1 MTTSLTMIK
10 EKTQARHMLRDYQE
24 RISNEAVAILSEYGL
39 VYLAMEPRTGKT
51 LTAFA
56 SAQKFGMQNVLFV
69 TKKKAKSDILSQLEQ
84 SEILFHSV
92 EVTNYEQLHNFLPGY
107 DLIIIDEAHVI
118 AAYPTPSLR
127 AKELKR
133 ICNGKPIIYLSG
145 TPTPESF
152 SQLFHQMWVS
162 SFSPFKDYK
171 NFYAWAKD
179 YVDLRQK
186 YLYGKTIN
194 DYSCGKQDAIDKATR
209 HLFISFTQ
217 EEAGFMELVQEKIMF
232 LKMETSTYRFANRL
246 RIDKIVTN
254 KEGASVLAD
263 TSVKLM
269 QKLHQIFSGTVI
281 IDEPE
286 IDSRAFDYTK
296 AEYIRDNFKGQKIA
310 VFYKFRAEAMALKW
324 ILGKVYDDPMEF
336 NNADSGI
343 FISQIVS
350 GREGIRLDSAD
361 ALIMYNIDFSAT
373 SYWQSR
379 ARIQTKDRVKQAM
392 IYWLFAEGGIEEK
405 IYKAVMDKKDYTLAH
420 FKKDFTL

>member
-1 MTTSLTMIK
+1 
-10 EKTQARHMLRDYQE
+10 MLRDYQDM
-24 RISNEAVAILSEYGL
+24 ISNQAVTILQEHGL

-56 SAQKFGMQNVLFV
+56 TAQRYGAQTILFV
-69 TKKKAKSDILSQLEQ
+69 TKKKAKADIMSQLQE
-84 SEILFHSV
+84 SGLMFHCV
-92 EVTNYEQLHNFLPGY
+92 EVTNYVQLHNFLCGY
-107 DLIIIDEAHVI
+107 DLVIIDEAHVI
-118 AAYPTPSLR
+118 AAFPTPSVR

-162 SFSPFKDYK
+162 SFSPFKAYK

-179 YVDLRQK
+179 YVDIRQK

-194 DYSCGKQDAIDKATR
+194 DYSCGNQSLIEKDTN
-209 HLFISFTQ
+209 HLFIAYTQ
-217 EEAGFMELVQEKIMF
+217 EEAGFTELVK
-232 LKMETSTYRFANRL
+232 ETILYVDMQPSTYKFCERL
-246 RIDKIVTN
+246 RIDKIMTN
-254 KEGASVLAD
+254 KEGVSVLAD

-269 QKLHQIFSGTVI
+269 QKLHQAFSGTI
-281 IDEPE
+281 IVDEPKVE
-286 IDSRAFDYTK
+286 ARVYDYTK
-296 AEYIRDNFKGQKIA
+296 AEYIRDRFAGQKIA
-310 VFYKFRAEAMALKW
+310 IFYKFKAEAMALRW
-324 ILGKVYDDPMEF
+324 VLGKVYDDPMEF
-336 NNADSGI
+336 NNADSGV

-350 GREGIRLDSAD
+350 GREGIRLDTAD

-379 ARIQTKDRVKQAM
+379 ARIQTKDRVKEAQ
-392 IYWLFAEGGIEEK
+392 LFWIFARGGIEDK

-420 FKKDFTL
+420 FRKDFSV

>member
-1 MTTSLTMIK
+1 
-10 EKTQARHMLRDYQE
+10 MLRDYQD
-24 RISNEAVAILSEYGL
+24 RISNQAVAILQEHGL

-56 SAQKFGMQNVLFV
+56 TAQRYGAQTILFV
-69 TKKKAKSDILSQLEQ
+69 TKKKAKADIMSQLQE
-84 SEILFHSV
+84 SGLMFHCV
-92 EVTNYEQLHNFLPGY
+92 EVTNYEQLHNFLCGY

-118 AAYPTPSLR
+118 AAFPTPSVR

-162 SFSPFKDYK
+162 SFSPFKAYR

-179 YVDLRQK
+179 YVDIRQK

-194 DYSCGKQDAIDKATR
+194 DYSAGNQSLIEKETN
-209 HLFISFTQ
+209 HLFIAYTQ
-217 EEAGFMELVQEKIMF
+217 EEAGFTELVK
-232 LKMETSTYRFANRL
+232 ETILYVEMQPSTYQFANRL

-254 KEGASVLAD
+254 KEGASVIAD
-263 TSVKLM
+263 TAVKLM
-269 QKLHQIFSGTVI
+269 QKLHQIYSGSII

-286 IDSRAFDYTK
+286 IRGKVFDYTK

-310 VFYKFRAEAMALKW
+310 IFYKFKAEAMALRW
-324 ILGKVYDDPMEF
+324 VLGKVYDDPMEF
-336 NNADSGI
+336 NNADSGV

-350 GREGIRLDSAD
+350 GREGIRLDTAD

-379 ARIQTKDRVKQAM
+379 ARIQTKDRVKEAQL
-392 IYWLFAEGGIEEK
+392 YWIFARGGIEDK
-405 IYKAVMDKKDYTLAH
+405 IYKAVMDKRDYTLAH
-420 FKKDFTL
+420 FRKDFSV

>member
-1 MTTSLTMIK
+1 
-10 EKTQARHMLRDYQE
+10 
-24 RISNEAVAILSEYGL
+24 
-39 VYLAMEPRTGKT
+39 
-51 LTAFA
+51 
-56 SAQKFGMQNVLFV
+56 
-69 TKKKAKSDILSQLEQ
+69 
-84 SEILFHSV
+84 
-92 EVTNYEQLHNFLPGY
+92 
-107 DLIIIDEAHVI
+107 
-118 AAYPTPSLR
+118 
-127 AKELKR
+127 
-133 ICNGKPIIYLSG
+133 
-145 TPTPESF
+145 
-152 SQLFHQMWVS
+152 
-162 SFSPFKDYK
+162 
-171 NFYAWAKD
+171 
-179 YVDLRQK
+179 
-186 YLYGKTIN
+186 
-194 DYSCGKQDAIDKATR
+194 
-209 HLFISFTQ
+209 
-217 EEAGFMELVQEKIMF
+217 
-232 LKMETSTYRFANRL
+232 METSTYRFANRL

-379 ARIQTKDRVKQAM
+379 ARIQTKYRVKQAM

>member
-1 MTTSLTMIK
+1 
-10 EKTQARHMLRDYQE
+10 MLRDYQD
-24 RISNEAVAILSEYGL
+24 RISNQAVTILQEHGL

-56 SAQKFGMQNVLFV
+56 TAQRYGAQIILFV
-69 TKKKAKSDILSQLEQ
+69 TKKKAKADIMSQLQE
-84 SEILFHSV
+84 SGLMFHSV
-92 EVTNYEQLHNFLPGY
+92 EVTNYEQLHNFLCGY
-107 DLIIIDEAHVI
+107 ELVIIDEAHVI
-118 AAYPTPSLR
+118 AAFPTPSVR

-162 SFSPFKDYK
+162 SFSPFKAYK

-179 YVDLRQK
+179 YVDIRQK

-194 DYSCGKQDAIDKATR
+194 DYSCGNQSLIEKETN
-209 HLFISFTQ
+209 HLFIAYTQ
-217 EEAGFMELVQEKIMF
+217 EEAGFTELVK
-232 LKMETSTYRFANRL
+232 ETILYVDMQPSTYKFCERL
-246 RIDKIVTN
+246 RIDKIMTN
-254 KEGASVLAD
+254 KEGVSVLAD

-269 QKLHQIFSGTVI
+269 QKLHQAFSGTI
-281 IDEPE
+281 IVDEPKVE
-286 IDSRAFDYTK
+286 ARVYDYTK
-296 AEYIRDNFKGQKIA
+296 AEYIRDRFAGQKIA
-310 VFYKFRAEAMALKW
+310 IFYKFKAEAMALRW

-336 NNADSGI
+336 NNADSGV

-350 GREGIRLDSAD
+350 GREGIRLDTAD

-379 ARIQTKDRVKQAM
+379 ARIQTKDRIKEAQL
-392 IYWLFAEGGIEEK
+392 YWIFARGGIEDK
-405 IYKAVMDKKDYTLAH
+405 IYKAVMDKRDYTLAH
-420 FKKDFTL
+420 FRKDFSV

>member
-1 MTTSLTMIK
+1 
-10 EKTQARHMLRDYQE
+10 MLRDYQE

-56 SAQKFGMQNVLFV
+56 TAQKFGVQNVLFV

>member
-1 MTTSLTMIK
+1 
-10 EKTQARHMLRDYQE
+10 MLRDYQD
-24 RISNEAVAILSEYGL
+24 RISNQAVAILQEHGL

-56 SAQKFGMQNVLFV
+56 TAQRYGAQTILFV
-69 TKKKAKSDILSQLEQ
+69 TKKKAKADIMSQLQE
-84 SEILFHSV
+84 SGLMFYCV
-92 EVTNYEQLHNFLPGY
+92 EVTNYEQLHNFLCGY

-118 AAYPTPSLR
+118 AAFPTPSVR

-162 SFSPFKDYK
+162 SFSPFKAYK

-179 YVDLRQK
+179 YVDIRQK

-194 DYSCGKQDAIDKATR
+194 DYSCGNQSLIEKETN
-209 HLFISFTQ
+209 HLFIAYTQ
-217 EEAGFMELVQEKIMF
+217 EEAGFTELVK
-232 LKMETSTYRFANRL
+232 ETILYVDMQPSTYKFCDRL
-246 RIDKIVTN
+246 RIDKIMTN
-254 KEGASVLAD
+254 KEGVSVLAD

-269 QKLHQIFSGTVI
+269 QKLHQAFSGTI
-281 IDEPE
+281 IVDEPKVE
-286 IDSRAFDYTK
+286 ARVYDYTK
-296 AEYIRDNFKGQKIA
+296 AEFIRDRFAGQKIA
-310 VFYKFRAEAMALKW
+310 IFYKFKAEAMALRW
-324 ILGKVYDDPMEF
+324 VLGKVYDDPMEF
-336 NNADSGI
+336 NNADSGV

-350 GREGIRLDSAD
+350 GREGIRLDTAD

-379 ARIQTKDRVKQAM
+379 ARIQTKDRVKEAQL
-392 IYWLFAEGGIEEK
+392 YWIFARGGIEDK
-405 IYKAVMDKKDYTLAH
+405 IYKAVMDKRDYTLAH
-420 FKKDFTL
+420 FRKDFSV

>member
-1 MTTSLTMIK
+1 
-10 EKTQARHMLRDYQE
+10 MLRDYQK
-24 RISNEAVAILSEYGL
+24 RISNEAVVILQKYGL
-39 VYLAMEPRTGKT
+39 VYLAMQPRTGKT

-56 SAQKFGMQNVLFV
+56 TALKFGVQNVLFV
-69 TKKKAKSDILSQLEQ
+69 TKKKAKSDILSQLAE
-84 SEILFHSV
+84 SKILFHSV
-92 EVTNYEQLHNFLPGY
+92 EVTNYEQLHNFLCGY

-118 AAYPTPSLR
+118 AAFPTPSLR

-152 SQLFHQMWVS
+152 SQLYHQMWVS

-171 NFYAWAKD
+171 NFYSWAKD

-186 YLYGKTIN
+186 YLYGKMIN
-194 DYSCGKQDAIDKATR
+194 DYSCARQKAIDNATK
-209 HLFISFTQ
+209 HVFISFTQ
-217 EEAGFMELVQEKIMF
+217 EEAGFMELVQEKIIYV
-232 LKMETSTYRFANRL
+232 KMEDATLRFVNRL

-263 TSVKLM
+263 TAVKLM
-269 QKLHQIFSGTVI
+269 QKLHQIYSGTVI
-281 IDEPE
+281 VDEPE
-286 IDSRAFDYTK
+286 MKGKAFDYTK

-310 VFYKFRAEAMALKW
+310 IFYKFKAEAMALKW
-324 ILGKVYDDPMEF
+324 TLGKVYDDPMEF

-350 GREGIRLDSAD
+350 GREGIRLDTAD

-379 ARIQTKDRVKQAM
+379 ARIQTKDRVKEAM
-392 IYWLFAEGGIEEK
+392 IYWLFAQGGIEEK
-405 IYKAVMDKKDYTLAH
+405 IYKAVMNKKDYTLSH
-420 FKKDFTL
+420 FRKDFPL

>member
-1 MTTSLTMIK
+1 
-10 EKTQARHMLRDYQE
+10 MLRDYQD
-24 RISNEAVAILSEYGL
+24 RISNQAVAILQEHGL

-56 SAQKFGMQNVLFV
+56 TAQRYGAQTILFV
-69 TKKKAKSDILSQLEQ
+69 TKKKAKADIMSQLQE
-84 SEILFHSV
+84 SGLMFHCV
-92 EVTNYEQLHNFLPGY
+92 EVTNYEQLHNFLCGY

-118 AAYPTPSLR
+118 GAFPTPSLR
-127 AKELKR
+127 TKELKR
-133 ICNGKPIIYLSG
+133 ICNGKPIIFLSG
-145 TPTPESF
+145 SPSPESF

-162 SFSPFKDYK
+162 SFSPFKAYR

-179 YVDLRQK
+179 YVDIRQK

-194 DYSCGKQDAIDKATR
+194 DYSQGNQQAIEKATN
-209 HLFISFTQ
+209 HLFIAYTQ
-217 EEAGFMELVQEKIMF
+217 EEAGFTELVK
-232 LKMETSTYRFANRL
+232 ETILHVRMLPSTYKFCDRL

-254 KEGASVLAD
+254 KDGVSVLAD

-269 QKLHQIFSGTVI
+269 QKLHQAYSGTI
-281 IDEPE
+281 IVDEPKVE
-286 IDSRAFDYTK
+286 GRAFDYTK
-296 AEYIRDNFKGQKIA
+296 AEFIRDTFKGQKIA
-310 VFYKFRAEAMALKW
+310 IFYKFKAEAMALRW

-336 NNADSGI
+336 NNADSGV

-350 GREGIRLDSAD
+350 GREGIRLDTAD

-379 ARIQTKDRVKQAM
+379 ARIQTKDRVKEAQL
-392 IYWLFAEGGIEEK
+392 YWIFAIDGIEYK
-405 IYKAVMDKKDYTLAH
+405 IYNAVMAKRDYTLAH

>member
-1 MTTSLTMIK
+1 
-10 EKTQARHMLRDYQE
+10 MLRDYQDM
-24 RISNEAVAILSEYGL
+24 ISNQAVTILQEHGL

-56 SAQKFGMQNVLFV
+56 TAQRYGAQTILFV
-69 TKKKAKSDILSQLEQ
+69 TKKKAKADIMSQLQE
-84 SEILFHSV
+84 SGLLFHSV
-92 EVTNYEQLHNFLPGY
+92 DVTNYEQLHNFLCGY
-107 DLIIIDEAHVI
+107 DLVIIDEAHVI
-118 AAYPTPSLR
+118 AAFPTPSVR

-162 SFSPFKDYK
+162 SFSPFKAYK

-179 YVDLRQK
+179 YVDIRQK

-194 DYSCGKQDAIDKATR
+194 DYSCGNQSLIEKDTN
-209 HLFISFTQ
+209 HLFIAYTQ
-217 EEAGFMELVQEKIMF
+217 EEAGFTELVK
-232 LKMETSTYRFANRL
+232 ETILYVDMQPSTYKFCERL
-246 RIDKIVTN
+246 RIDKIMTN
-254 KEGASVLAD
+254 KEGVSVLAD

-269 QKLHQIFSGTVI
+269 QKLHQAFSGTI
-281 IDEPE
+281 IVDEPKVE
-286 IDSRAFDYTK
+286 ARVYDYTK
-296 AEYIRDNFKGQKIA
+296 AEYIRDRFAGQKIA
-310 VFYKFRAEAMALKW
+310 IFYKFKAEAMALRW
-324 ILGKVYDDPMEF
+324 VLGKVYDDPMEF
-336 NNADSGI
+336 NNADSGV

-350 GREGIRLDSAD
+350 GREGIRLDTAD

-379 ARIQTKDRVKQAM
+379 ARIQTKDRVKEAQ
-392 IYWLFAEGGIEEK
+392 LFWIFARGGIEDK

-420 FKKDFTL
+420 FRKDFSV

>member
-1 MTTSLTMIK
+1 
-10 EKTQARHMLRDYQE
+10 MLRDYQD
-24 RISNEAVAILSEYGL
+24 RISNQAVAILQEYGL

-56 SAQKFGMQNVLFV
+56 TAQRYGAQTILFV
-69 TKKKAKSDILSQLEQ
+69 TKKKAKADIMSQLQE
-84 SEILFHSV
+84 SGLMFHCV
-92 EVTNYEQLHNFLPGY
+92 EVTNYEQLHNFLCGY

-118 AAYPTPSLR
+118 AAFPTPSVR

-162 SFSPFKDYK
+162 SFSPFKAYR

-179 YVDLRQK
+179 YVDIRQK

-194 DYSCGKQDAIDKATR
+194 DYSCGNQSLIEKETN
-209 HLFISFTQ
+209 HLFIAYTQ
-217 EEAGFMELVQEKIMF
+217 EEAGFTELVK
-232 LKMETSTYRFANRL
+232 ETILYVDMLPATYQFANRL

-254 KEGASVLAD
+254 KEGASVIAD
-263 TSVKLM
+263 TAVKLM
-269 QKLHQIFSGTVI
+269 QKLHQIYSGSI
-281 IDEPE
+281 IVDEPE
-286 IDSRAFDYTK
+286 MRGKVFDYTK
-296 AEYIRDNFKGQKIA
+296 AEFIRDTFKGQKIA
-310 VFYKFRAEAMALKW
+310 IFYKFKAEAMALRW
-324 ILGKVYDDPMEF
+324 VLGKVYDDPMEF
-336 NNADSGI
+336 NNADSGV

-350 GREGIRLDSAD
+350 GREGIRLDTAD

-379 ARIQTKDRVKQAM
+379 ARIQTKDRVKEAQL
-392 IYWLFAEGGIEEK
+392 YWIFARGGIEDK
-405 IYKAVMDKKDYTLAH
+405 IYKAVMDKKNYTEAH
-420 FKKDFTL
+420 FRKDYSL

>member
-1 MTTSLTMIK
+1 
-10 EKTQARHMLRDYQE
+10 MLRDYQE
-24 RISNEAVAILSEYGL
+24 RISNEAVAILQKHGL

-56 SAQKFGMQNVLFV
+56 TAFKYGAKSLLFV
-69 TKKKAKSDILSQLEQ
+69 TKKKAKADIMAQMLDSGYEY
-84 SEILFHSV
+84 ERID
-92 EVTNYEQLHNFLPGY
+92 VTNYEQLHNYLWGY

-118 AAYPTPSLR
+118 AAYPTASVK

-152 SQLFHQMWVS
+152 SQLYHQMWVS

-179 YVDLRQK
+179 YVDILQK

-194 DYSCGKQDAIDKATR
+194 DYSCGKQEAIEKATN
-209 HLFISFTQ
+209 HLFIALTQ
-217 EEAGFMELVQEKIMF
+217 EQAGFTELVKENI
-232 LKMETSTYRFANRL
+232 LYVDMEPSTYKFADRL
-246 RIDKIVTN
+246 RIDKVVTN

-263 TSVKLM
+263 TAVKLM
-269 QKLHQIFSGTVI
+269 QKLHQVYSGTII

-286 IDSRAFDYTK
+286 MKGKVFDYTK
-296 AEYIRDNFKGQKIA
+296 AEFIKQRFAGQKIA
-310 VFYKFRAEAMALKW
+310 IFYKFKAEAMALRW
-324 ILGKVYDDPMEF
+324 VLGKVYDDPMEF
-336 NNADSGI
+336 NNAESGV

-350 GREGIRLDSAD
+350 GREGIRLDTAD

-379 ARIQTKDRVKQAM
+379 ARIQTKDRVKEAQL
-392 IYWLFAEGGIEEK
+392 YWIFSEGGIEDK
-405 IYKAVMDKKDYTLAH
+405 IYKAVMDKRDYTLSH
-420 FKKDFTL
+420 FKKDFSL

>member
-1 MTTSLTMIK
+1 
-10 EKTQARHMLRDYQE
+10 MLRDYQE
-24 RISNEAVAILSEYGL
+24 RISNEAYAKLRDYGL

-56 SAQKFGMQNVLFV
+56 TAYKYGSQTILFV
-69 TKKKAKSDILSQLEQ
+69 TKKKAKADIMSQLDE
-84 SEILFHSV
+84 SAYSFDLV
-92 EVTNYEQLHNFLPGY
+92 EVTNYEQLHNFLSAY

-118 AAYPTPSLR
+118 SAYPCPSLR

-133 ICNGKPIIYLSG
+133 ICNGKPIIFLSG

-162 SFSPFKDYK
+162 SFSPFKAYK

-179 YVDLRQK
+179 YVDIRQK

-194 DYSCGKQDAIDKATR
+194 DYSAGKQSLIEKETN
-209 HLFISFTQ
+209 HLFIAYTQ
-217 EEAGFMELVQEKIMF
+217 EEAGFTELVK
-232 LKMETSTYRFANRL
+232 ETILYVDMLPATYQFANRL

-254 KEGASVLAD
+254 KEGASVIAD
-263 TSVKLM
+263 TAVKLM
-269 QKLHQIFSGTVI
+269 QKLHQIFSGSII

-286 IDSRAFDYTK
+286 MRGKVFDYTK
-296 AEYIRDNFKGQKIA
+296 AEYIRDTFKGQKIA
-310 VFYKFRAEAMALKW
+310 IFYKFKAEAMALRW

-336 NNADSGI
+336 NNADSGV

-350 GREGIRLDSAD
+350 GREGIRLDTAD

-379 ARIQTKDRVKQAM
+379 ARIQTKDRVKEAQL
-392 IYWLFAEGGIEEK
+392 YWIFARGGIEDK
-405 IYKAVMDKKDYTLAH
+405 IYKAVMDKRDYTLAH
-420 FKKDFTL
+420 FKKDFTI

>member
-1 MTTSLTMIK
+1 
-10 EKTQARHMLRDYQE
+10 MLRDYQE
-24 RISNEAVAILSEYGL
+24 RISNEAVDILREHGL

-56 SAQKFGMQNVLFV
+56 TAYKYFAKKILFV
-69 TKKKAKSDILSQLEQ
+69 TKKKSKSDILSQLEE
-84 SEILFHSV
+84 SGYEFDLV
-92 EVTNYEQLHNFLPGY
+92 EVDNYEQLHNYEPIY

-118 AAYPTPSLR
+118 AAYPTASVR

-171 NFYAWAKD
+171 NFYGWAKD
-179 YVDLRQK
+179 YVDIRQK

-194 DYSCGKQDAIDKATR
+194 DYSCGKQEAIEKATN
-209 HLFISFTQ
+209 HLFIAFTQ
-217 EEAGFMELVQEKIMF
+217 EEAGFTELVK
-232 LKMETSTYRFANRL
+232 ETILYVDMLPATYKFCERL

-254 KEGASVLAD
+254 KENVSVLAD

-269 QKLHQIFSGTVI
+269 QKLHQAFSGTI
-281 IDEPE
+281 IVDEPKVE
-286 IDSRAFDYTK
+286 GRAFDYTK
-296 AEYIRDNFKGQKIA
+296 AEYIRDRFAGQKIA
-310 VFYKFRAEAMALKW
+310 IFYKFKAEAMALRW
-324 ILGKVYDDPMEF
+324 VLGRVYDDPMEF
-336 NNADSGI
+336 NNADSGV

-350 GREGIRLDSAD
+350 GREGIRLDTAD

-379 ARIQTKDRVKQAM
+379 ARIQTKDRVKEAQL
-392 IYWLFAEGGIEEK
+392 YWIFARGGIEDK
-405 IYKAVMDKKDYTLAH
+405 IYKAVMDKRDYTLAH
-420 FKKDFTL
+420 FKKDYAINK

>member
-1 MTTSLTMIK
+1 
-10 EKTQARHMLRDYQE
+10 MLRDYQE
-24 RISNEAVAILSEYGL
+24 RISNEAVDILKKYGL
-39 VYLAMEPRTGKT
+39 VYLAVQPRVGKT
-51 LTAFA
+51 LTSFAIAFKSDA
-56 SAQKFGMQNVLFV
+56 KSVLFV
-69 TKKKAKSDILSQLEQ
+69 TKKKAKRDILLQLDE
-84 SEILFHSV
+84 SGYKFDLV
-92 EVTNYEQLHNFLPGY
+92 DVDNYEQLHNYKPIY
-107 DLIIIDEAHVI
+107 DIIIIDEAHNI
-118 AAYPTPSLR
+118 ATYPTPSLR

-133 ICNGKPIIYLSG
+133 ICNGKQVVYLSA
-145 TPTPESF
+145 TPSPESF
-152 SQLFHQMWVS
+152 SQLYHQMWVS

-171 NFYAWAKD
+171 NFYSWAKD

-194 DYSCGKQDAIDKATR
+194 DYSAGKQSLIEEKTR
-209 HLFISFTQ
+209 HLFIAYTQ
-217 EEAGFMELVQEKIMF
+217 EEAGFKELVQEKIIYV
-232 LKMETSTYRFANRL
+232 KMEDATLRFANRL

-263 TSVKLM
+263 TAVKLM
-269 QKLHQIFSGTVI
+269 QKLHQIYSGTVI

-286 IDSRAFDYTK
+286 MKGKAFDYTK

-310 VFYKFRAEAMALKW
+310 IFYKFKAEAMALKW

-350 GREGIRLDSAD
+350 GREGIRLDTAD

-379 ARIQTKDRVKQAM
+379 ARIQTKDRVKKAQ
-392 IYWLFAEGGIEEK
+392 IYWIFSEGGIEDK
-405 IYKAVMDKKDYTLAH
+405 IYKAVMDKRDYTLAH
-420 FKKDFTL
+420 FRKDFSL

>member
-1 MTTSLTMIK
+1 
-10 EKTQARHMLRDYQE
+10 MLRDYQD
-24 RISNEAVAILSEYGL
+24 RISNQAVAILQEYGL

-56 SAQKFGMQNVLFV
+56 TAQRYGAQTILFV
-69 TKKKAKSDILSQLEQ
+69 TKKKAKADIMSQLQE
-84 SEILFHSV
+84 SGLMFHCV
-92 EVTNYEQLHNFLPGY
+92 EVTNYEQLHNFLCGY

-133 ICNGKPIIYLSG
+133 ICNGKPIIFLSG

-179 YVDLRQK
+179 YVDIRQK

-194 DYSCGKQDAIDKATR
+194 DYSAGRQNLIEEKTR
-209 HLFISFTQ
+209 HIFIAYTQ
-217 EEAGFMELVQEKIMF
+217 EEAGFTELVK
-232 LKMETSTYRFANRL
+232 ETILYVDMQQATYQFANRL

-254 KEGASVLAD
+254 KEGASVIAD
-263 TSVKLM
+263 TAVKLM
-269 QKLHQIFSGTVI
+269 QKLHQVYSGTI
-281 IDEPE
+281 IVDEPKM
-286 IDSRAFDYTK
+286 DARAFDYTK

-310 VFYKFRAEAMALKW
+310 IFYKFKAEAMALRW

-336 NNADSGI
+336 NNADSGV

-350 GREGIRLDSAD
+350 GREGIRLDTAD

-379 ARIQTKDRVKQAM
+379 ARIQTKDRVKEAQL
-392 IYWLFAEGGIEEK
+392 YWIFARGGIEDK
-405 IYKAVMDKKDYTLAH
+405 IYKAVMDKRDYTLAH
-420 FKKDFTL
+420 FKKDFSV